1 MQMTI
6 DRLKQIIQEEVNAH
20 IMQEKLTDKEE
31 EKKVALEDEL
41 EDLEHQ

>member
-1 MQMTI
+1 MTI